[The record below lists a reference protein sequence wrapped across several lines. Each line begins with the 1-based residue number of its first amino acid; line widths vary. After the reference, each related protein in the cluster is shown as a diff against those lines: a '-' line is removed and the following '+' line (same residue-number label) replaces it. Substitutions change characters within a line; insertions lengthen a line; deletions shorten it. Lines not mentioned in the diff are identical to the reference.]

1 VFDFRYHVVSLAA
14 VFLALVLG
22 ILVGVAISDPGLADR
37 TDKQNLRDEIA
48 RLEQQLDSARI
59 REESDA
65 AAAAFADEAYE
76 AVMEDRLRDTPD
88 IALLVVGSP
97 EDDAVEAAR
106 ETILDAGG
114 TVVRMRALRVPIP
127 GDVDETQTPAEL
139 GRSLGEEFV
148 AGGETPAWDEF
159 SSELVLERSGDF
171 EDPADAVVVVRAVP
185 PQREETARFLRGLY
199 VGLEGGAPAVGVETS
214 SIDRSAV
221 EVWRGAGLSVVDDVD
236 TPVGRIALAVLLSG
250 AADGHFGI
258 KPGADAPVPP
268 IELVPPPPEETS
280 G

>member
-37 TDKQNLRDEIA
+37 TDKQNLRDQIA
-48 RLEQQLDSARI
+48 RLEQQLDSAQI

-76 AVMEDRLRDTPD
+76 AVMQDRLRDTPN

-114 TVVRMRALRVPIP
+114 IVVRMRALRVPIRA
-127 GDVDETQTPAEL
+127 DVDETQTPSEL
-139 GRSLGEEFV
+139 GRSLGEEFI
-148 AGGETPAWDEF
+148 AGGETPAWDDF

-171 EDPADAVVVVRAVP
+171 EEPADAVVVVRAVP
-185 PQREETARFLRGLY
+185 PQREQTARFLRGLY
-199 VGLEGGAPAVGVETS
+199 QGLEGGAPAVGVETS
-214 SIDRSAV
+214 GIDRSAV
-221 EVWRGAGLSVVDDVD
+221 DVWRGAGLSVVDDVD

-250 AADGHFGI
+250 AADGHYGI

-268 IELVPPPPEETS
+268 IDLVPPPPEETS